1 MRCCQSV
8 LIPAHLAIPRHGEGL
23 TRGLL
28 GPLSPRLPWYSQYC
42 KFPPALKVLRPH
54 SAAAKASRFISSTYE
69 SSFRRPQCLQENG
82 RNLWLV
88 PNWA

>member
-1 MRCCQSV
+1 MRCC
-8 LIPAHLAIPRHGEGL
+8 EGL
-23 TRGLL
+23 TRRLL
-28 GPLSPRLPWYSQYC
+28 RRLSPWLFWYLQYSE
-42 KFPPALKVLRPH
+42 FSPGLKVLRPH
-54 SAAAKASRFISSTYE
+54 SAAAKASRFISGIYE

>member
-8 LIPAHLAIPRHGEGL
+8 LIPAHLAIPRHVEGL

-28 GPLSPRLPWYSQYC
+28 RRFSPRLFWYLQYSE
-42 KFPPALKVLRPH
+42 FSPGLKVLRPH
-54 SAAAKASRFISSTYE
+54 SAAAKASRFISSIYE
-69 SSFRRPQCLQENG
+69 SSFRRPLCLQENG
-82 RNLWLV
+82 RNLWFG